1 MPMPVSYRPIAAVFL
16 FLILPWLTVLSISPV
31 HAEVPVEP
39 QAEPPAKEHT
49 AVADSSRKTILYQMF
64 GRKEYVHG
72 EPMTQIVDT
81 YTYAAILDVSLTE
94 HSSFILRYGV
104 ASYGIDQD
112 ALNRTMATADRMGLH
127 LPPLNLSDT
136 VRIHVGT
143 LGYKYR
149 FNRPYTMNP
158 FVEMGL
164 GLSNPIP
171 TLDTGIKPTASA
183 ALGFQYTLGKT
194 WSLYIEGRALA
205 WRQRDILEAWDL
217 LGISKTVT
225 TVSNEFSLGL
235 GKVLK

>member
-1 MPMPVSYRPIAAVFL
+1 MPMPVSVSYRPIAAVFL
-16 FLILPWLTVLSISPV
+16 FLILPWLTGLSISPV
-31 HAEVPVEP
+31 HAEPSV
-39 QAEPPAKEHT
+39 APPAKERT
-49 AVADSSRKTILYQMF
+49 AAADSSRKTIFYQMF

-72 EPMTQIVDT
+72 EPMTEIVDT
-81 YTYAAILDVSLTE
+81 YTYAAILDFGLTE

-112 ALNRTMATADRMGLH
+112 ALNRTIATAERIGIH

-149 FNRPYTMNP
+149 FNPSSKVNP
-158 FVEMGL
+158 FVEMGI

-171 TLDTGIKPTASA
+171 TLDTGTKLTASA
-183 ALGFQYTLGKT
+183 ALGFQYTLGNV
-194 WSLYIEGRALA
+194 WSLYIESRALA
-205 WRQRDILEAWDL
+205 WKQRDVLEAWDIL
-217 LGISKTVT
+217 DAGKTVT
-225 TVSNEFSLGL
+225 TASNEFSLGL

>member
-1 MPMPVSYRPIAAVFL
+1 MPALYRPIIAAVFL
-16 FLILPWLTVLSISPV
+16 FLPWLTGLSTSPV
-31 HAEVPVEP
+31 HAEAPI
-39 QAEPPAKEHT
+39 APPAKER
-49 AVADSSRKTILYQMF
+49 AAAADSSRKTIFYQMV

-72 EPMTQIVDT
+72 KPMTEIVDT
-81 YTYAAILDVSLTE
+81 YTYAAILDFGLTE

-104 ASYGIDQD
+104 ASYGVKQD
-112 ALNRTMATADRMGLH
+112 VLTLNAQKRG

-149 FNRPYTMNP
+149 FNRTPKMSP
-158 FVEMGL
+158 FVEMGI

-171 TLDTGIKPTASA
+171 TLDTGTKLTVSA
-183 ALGFQYTLGKT
+183 AMGFQYTLGKT
-194 WSLYIEGRALA
+194 WSLYAESRALA
-205 WRQRDILEAWDL
+205 WKQRDVLEAWDIF
-217 LGISKTVT
+217 GIGKTVT